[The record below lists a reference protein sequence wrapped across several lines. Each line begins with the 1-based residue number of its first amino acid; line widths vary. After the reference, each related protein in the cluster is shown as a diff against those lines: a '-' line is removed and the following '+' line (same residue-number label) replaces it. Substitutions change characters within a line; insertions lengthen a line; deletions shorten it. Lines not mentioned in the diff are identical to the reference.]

1 MSALGRCLGSIVR
14 DRVVEIFDLAAV
26 EFLSPET
33 CLQVALEDAR
43 ELYPDAEDIES
54 T

>member
-1 MSALGRCLGSIVR
+1 MIL
-14 DRVVEIFDLAAV
+14 DLAAV

-33 CLQVALEDAR
+33 CLDVSLEDAR
-43 ELYPDAEDIES
+43 EDYPDAEDIEV